1 MSASTT
7 VTPAMTP
14 SEQAAALV
22 GRRYRMVDHYEVGRE
37 KIREFARAVRD
48 EHPAH
53 RDEGA
58 AAALGYDGLIAPLT
72 FPAILWIT
80 LQRMLFESVL
90 TGYDLGQVLHTEQRI
105 RMRRPLVAGDRLRC
119 DSHVES
125 FRRFGDKDFMVVE
138 NLLTDHYGET
148 VQSAHTTVVAQ
159 TGATVAGEL
168 ARAVDG
174 VILSG
179 GSSSDRRDARADID
193 PLSAAGLL
201 EYHEQVDTDRL
212 FALPPGRR
220 SRSMPTFEDL
230 AVGTELPPLRV
241 RLTRGDLV
249 NYAGVSGDA
258 NPIHFSDEVAQ
269 AAGLPAVISH
279 GLLTMGLGAGY
290 LTSWLGDP
298 AAVTGYSV
306 RFAGFVPVE
315 SDRHSTIEFGGRV
328 KAIDVGRR
336 SATIALT
343 ATCERRK
350 LFGRAT
356 AEVLLR

>member
-1 MSASTT
+1 
-7 VTPAMTP
+7 MTP
-14 SEQAAALV
+14 SEQAESLV
-22 GRRYRMVDHYEVGRE
+22 GRHYRMVDHYEVGRE
-37 KIREFARAVRD
+37 KIREFARALRD
-48 EHPAH
+48 GHPAH
-53 RDEGA
+53 RDEAA

-80 LQRMLFESVL
+80 VQRMLFQSVL
-90 TGYDLGQVLHTEQRI
+90 SGYDLGQVLHTEQRI

-119 DSHVES
+119 DSFVES
-125 FRRFGDKDFMVVE
+125 FRRFGDKDFMVIE
-138 NLLTDHYGET
+138 NVLTDQHGEP

-159 TGATVAGEL
+159 TGASVADEL

-179 GSSSDRRDARADID
+179 QALGDRRADD
-193 PLSAAGLL
+193 PADDDLLRAAGLL
-201 EYHEQVDTDRL
+201 ECQEGRDTTRW
-212 FALPPGRR
+212 FAQPPKRG
-220 SRSMPTFEDL
+220 SRSVPAVEDL
-230 AVGTELPPLRV
+230 AVGTALPPLLV
-241 RLTRGDLV
+241 PLTRGDLV

-258 NPIHFSDEVAQ
+258 NPIHFSDAVAR

-298 AAVTGYSV
+298 AAVTEYAV

-315 SDRHSTIEFGGRV
+315 STRHSTIEFNGRV
-328 KAIDVGRR
+328 KAIDADRR
-336 SATIALT
+336 SATVAIT
-343 ATCERRK
+343 ATCEERK